1 MFFQKKKKRKKPL
14 ISIITVV
21 YNGEKYIEQ
30 TIKSVVNQSFRN
42 FEYIVIDGKSN
53 DSTLNIIKKYRSKID
68 IVISQKDKNL
78 WDAVNKGIKLS
89 KGEIIG
95 WISSDDTYTSNALK
109 IVYNYFSNN
118 KKIDFLFGSVKK
130 KDWVDKKKK
139 KIYHGFHPKKINY
152 KFNIYPSTSG
162 GFFIKKKSH
171 LKLGFYNTDLY
182 YLSDYDLFYRMIIRL
197 KMIGTSTK
205 KNELIANFRPGG
217 LSETLHWFKRLL
229 IESKIRIKN
238 KKNFIFVLILFF
250 LHFLN
255 HFRNIILRFFK
266 HYLSK
271 IKY

>member
-1 MFFQKKKKRKKPL
+1 MFFHKKNRTEKPL

-30 TIKSVVNQSFRN
+30 TIKSVLNQNFKN
-42 FEYIVIDGKSN
+42 FEYIIIDGESN
-53 DSTLNIIKKYRSKID
+53 DSTLNIINKYKNKID
-68 IVISQKDKNL
+68 IILSQKDKNL

-95 WISSDDTYTSNALK
+95 WISADDTYTPSALK
-109 IVYNYFSNN
+109 IISNYFNNN
-118 KKIDFLFGSVKK
+118 KNIDFLFGSVKK
-130 KDWVDKKKK
+130 NNWVNNKRK
-139 KIYHGFHPKKINY
+139 KIYHGFHCEKIHY

-171 LKLGFYNTDLY
+171 LKLGFYNTDFY
-182 YLSDYDLFYRMIIRL
+182 HLSDYDLFYRMIVKL

-229 IESKIRIKN
+229 IESKIRIHN
-238 KKNFIFVLILFF
+238 KQNFIFVLILFL
-250 LHFLN
+250 LHFIN
-255 HFRNIILRFFK
+255 YYRNIVLRFFK
-266 HYLSK
+266 YCLSK
-271 IKY
+271 IKH